1 MVATGK
7 ERFRESLGGLEKKD
21 KRSYWFAII
30 ATCAAIVLSILPVFV
45 PHVELEY
52 DPTIAVLTATLIA
65 LIWTTYHTFQG
76 VAHSRAAV
84 SFSKYL
90 RSRSREFLS
99 NAVLIESH
107 YLEQAIDLIVKD
119 IDAYD
124 IQVFAR
130 PRLCEAANKPDLV
143 RVDAGALIS
152 AVDSHLRLIEGDI
165 RLWRDRKQGKTA
177 ALMDQSSRLE
187 DKIIVELRRLRSGVL
202 AKLQRELQK
211 DASAEVVAL
220 VGEINGDQ

>member
-1 MVATGK
+1 MVPAGK
-7 ERFRESLGGLEKKD
+7 ERFRESLEGLEKKD

-30 ATCAAIVLSILPVFV
+30 ATGAAIVLSILPVFM
-45 PHVELEY
+45 PHAELQY

-76 VAHSRAAV
+76 VAHARTTV

-107 YLEQAIDLIVKD
+107 YLEQAIDLVVKD

-124 IQVFAR
+124 VHTFAR
-130 PRLCEAANKPDLV
+130 PRLCDAANKPDLA
-143 RVDAGALIS
+143 RVEAGALIT

-177 ALMDQSSRLE
+177 ALMDQSSKLE
-187 DKIIVELRRLRSGVL
+187 SKIIVELRRLRSGAL
-202 AKLQRELQK
+202 AKLQSELQQ
-211 DASAEVVAL
+211 DASGEVVAL
-220 VGEINGDQ
+220 LGSG